1 MMMMPQAGRKHRQC
15 IDTSLVH
22 WFGKIY
28 SLLVTPI
35 ICIISMGML
44 RRNSYDSFSSLNER
58 ILGCHQNLQI
68 DIFLIFCSVLI
79 QNSKWLGHSPV
90 LNIKSVRS
98 RKCKLQLDHLDQICK
113 QTLRFTA
120 VMYERPQPC
129 QPHAAHADQVQV
141 WRVWNRIYSN
151 NKWMENVNNQESQ
164 FIMEWLSLF
173 RQQGETTGSARNQ
186 VAAK

>member
-1 MMMMPQAGRKHRQC
+1 MQVAAG
-15 IDTSLVH
+15 S
-22 WFGKIY
+22 
-28 SLLVTPI
+28 
-35 ICIISMGML
+35 
-44 RRNSYDSFSSLNER
+44 
-58 ILGCHQNLQI
+58 
-68 DIFLIFCSVLI
+68 
-79 QNSKWLGHSPV
+79 
-90 LNIKSVRS
+90 
-98 RKCKLQLDHLDQICK
+98 LDQICK

-173 RQQGETTGSARNQ
+173 RQQEVQGTKLLQSKCFCAEKKIFWYENVPQTENGPKKEPHGKCVRMGKVSGQGVGDPFRWCQDFENTW
-186 VAAK
+186 

>member
-1 MMMMPQAGRKHRQC
+1 MHR
-15 IDTSLVH
+15 H
-22 WFGKIY
+22 
-28 SLLVTPI
+28 
-35 ICIISMGML
+35 IISPL
-44 RRNSYDSFSSLNER
+44 VW
-58 ILGCHQNLQI
+58 QNLLSSGYTYHLYHFYGNVKEEFI
-68 DIFLIFCSVLI
+68 WFFFITEWKNFGVPSKFTNWHLLDFLFCV
-79 QNSKWLGHSPV
+79 NSKFKMVKWLGHSPV

-141 WRVWNRIYSN
+141 WRVWKRIYWN
-151 NKWMENVNNQESQ
+151 NKWKENVNNQESQ

-186 VAAK
+186 VVAK